1 MSKLILPNSNG
12 AHRSTKRSSDFITI
26 NEAKEM
32 MIGLYGPLASLVK
45 EMAIRLQMD
54 GVEPTPTDQPTMP
67 SSGDI
72 E

>member
-1 MSKLILPNSNG
+1 MTLILPNTNG
-12 AHRSTKRSSDFITI
+12 THRSTKRGSDFITV

-32 MIGLYGPLASLVK
+32 LIGLYGPLASLVK

-54 GVEPTPTDQPTMP
+54 GVEPEQIDPPTMP
-67 SSGDI
+67 PSGDI